1 MAHGKGDWVFGLAD
15 NGEWEW
21 RYRNRDSDG
30 DVERSSGTFRAFLEC
45 MADAQQ
51 HGYVPLA
58 AMSSSRLGVTS
69 RPES

>member
-1 MAHGKGDWVFGLAD
+1 MGSAMADGRGDWVFGLAE

-21 RYRNRDSDG
+21 RHGNRDTAG
-30 DVERSSGTFRAFLEC
+30 DVKRSSGTFRAFLEC

-58 AMSSSRLGVTS
+58 AISSHRIA
-69 RPES
+69 